1 LCFGIVCTHESTRKL
16 AGHVERGTGRIRS
29 ATVARR
35 GGRWFVSFAVEV
47 TRAAA
52 APARPDSV
60 VGVDLGVTALA
71 VLSTG
76 EVAPNPRHL
85 AGTGM
90 AEFGRQIQYKTA
102 WTGGRVHIAD
112 RWFPVRR
119 RVRPVAW

>member
-1 LCFGIVCTHESTRKL
+1 MVRVVL
-16 AGHVERGTGRIRS
+16 
-29 ATVARR
+29 R
-35 GGRWFVSFAVEV
+35 GGHPRRCGAGQAGFGG
-47 TRAAA
+47 
-52 APARPDSV
+52 
-60 VGVDLGVTALA
+60 GVDLGVTALA

-90 AEFGRQIQYKTA
+90 AELGRQIQYKTA
-102 WTGGRVHIAD
+102 RTGGRVHIAD